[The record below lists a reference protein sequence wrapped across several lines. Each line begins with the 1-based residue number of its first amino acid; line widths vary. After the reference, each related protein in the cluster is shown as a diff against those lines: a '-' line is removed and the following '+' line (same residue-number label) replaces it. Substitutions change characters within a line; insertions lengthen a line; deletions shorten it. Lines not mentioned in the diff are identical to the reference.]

1 MQLYLSPP
9 QGEWITMSESLS
21 ETLIVHDDQQDE
33 SQQKNRTE
41 AQRES
46 QNPSGNHHPENGS
59 SIITETDVLVDITEA
74 AARKAAEALAG
85 SSNQGIRIAVTGGGC
100 AGLQYDLKPESGPT
114 ESDIVIDA
122 FGVPFYLH
130 PMVLPYIKGTRIDY
144 VSSLMEGGFKFINP
158 NAANTCGC
166 GTSFGI

>member
-1 MQLYLSPP
+1 
-9 QGEWITMSESLS
+9 MSESLS
-21 ETLIVHDDQQDE
+21 ETLAIHDNQQDE
-33 SQQKNRTE
+33 SQQKNRAE

-46 QNPSGNHHPENGS
+46 QDSSGNNRDRAESGS
-59 SIITETDVLVDITEA
+59 SVIAETGVLVDITEA

-100 AGLQYDLKPESGPT
+100 AGLQYDLKPESGPA

>member
-1 MQLYLSPP
+1 
-9 QGEWITMSESLS
+9 MSEILP
-21 ETLIVHDDQQDE
+21 ETLAATEEQRDE
-33 SQQKNRTE
+33 NQENRQGQVRQESRNSSQ
-41 AQRES
+41 
-46 QNPSGNHHPENGS
+46 GS
-59 SIITETDVLVDITEA
+59 SSIDEERSSDAVETVVLVDITEA
-74 AARKAAEALAG
+74 AARKAAEVLAA

-100 AGLQYDLKPESGPT
+100 AGLQYDLKPESGPA
-114 ESDIVIDA
+114 EADIVIDA

-144 VSSLMEGGFKFINP
+144 VSSLMEGGFKFLNP